1 MISSS
6 SYISPCELAILEVL
20 AYYHIFHH
28 PLKKEEICL
37 RANTDQILTNSI
49 DETLQNLVSMDVIE
63 ENNGYYFLQNSASI
77 IQKREEGEIRA
88 KNLLRVAKRM
98 SKIIYW
104 FPFVRGVFVSGSL
117 SKGSVPA
124 DADIDYFIIT
134 KQNRLWIARTMLVIF
149 KRLFLLGSKKYFC
162 VNYFVDETNLE
173 IPDKNI
179 FTATEVSTV
188 IPLQGR
194 NYCEKFINNN
204 EWYKNFFPHMPS
216 PEFNVTD
223 PDLVKKISQNLIEVL
238 FFHQIAERL
247 DKSFMKKTY
256 RRWTNMYGNGYS
268 DEEFELAFR
277 SKRGTSKNHDK
288 NYQKR
293 VLNTVDKNIN
303 LALSRVKTESIHG

>member
-1 MISSS
+1 MISSTYNIS
-6 SYISPCELAILEVL
+6 STTQAVLEVL

-28 PLKKEEICL
+28 PLKKEEIYS
-37 RANTDQILTNSI
+37 RVNTDRMLTNSI
-49 DETLQNLVSMDVIE
+49 DETLYGLVSMGAIE
-63 ENNGYYFLQNSASI
+63 ENSGYYFLKNSSSI

-88 KNLLRVAKRM
+88 KSLLKVAKRM

-117 SKGSVPA
+117 SKGSVPV
-124 DADIDYFIIT
+124 DADIDYFVIT
-134 KQNRLWIARTMLVIF
+134 KQNKLWITRTMLVMF

-162 VNYFVDETNLE
+162 VNYFVDESNLE

-194 NYCEKFINNN
+194 DYCEKFMTTNK
-204 EWYKNFFPHMPS
+204 WYKDFYPHMPPPKS
-216 PEFNVTD
+216 KATN
-223 PDLVKKISQNLIEVL
+223 PDFIKKVSQTVIELL
-238 FFHQIAERL
+238 FFHRLAERL

-256 RRWTNMYGNGYS
+256 SRWTNMYGSRYS

-293 VLNTVDKNIN
+293 VLETVEKNITF
-303 LALSRVKTESIHG
+303 ALSQIKTKIIDG